1 MRRIVL
7 LATLAFSLASFA
19 SGDAIAKQ
27 CRDPHGKF
35 MKCPSVA
42 EHHQC
47 RDKKGHFAKCG
58 TPGAH

>member
-19 SGDAIAKQ
+19 SGDALAKQ

-35 MKCPSVA
+35 MKCPPVVA
-42 EHHQC
+42 HHC
-47 RDKKGHFAKCG
+47 RDAHGKFAKCG